1 MCDPMTLAGIGLSIA
16 GGVGTAQ
23 TQSNYVNAVN
33 QQNNKAYEISS
44 QAREA
49 ERVRQK
55 AMEAEGTAAFD
66 RTAEGLTADQYA
78 LDREAASEDFTSTL
92 AAQPT
97 VVSADTRL
105 PGQDGA
111 SVEVKNAIAG
121 RVNSEAAATRD
132 RIKAFS
138 DLNSYGSAGVDRSLQ
153 LGQTGD
159 ILSTL
164 GGLRRG
170 SLGVAQQEQE
180 IRPASVTPGS
190 NTFADILSGVGG
202 IMSMGGPSLFGA
214 AGAPLGNSPMF
225 DGLFGFKPGQAFNG
239 LV

>member
-1 MCDPMTLAGIGLSIA
+1 MCDPVTLAGIGLSVA
-16 GGVGTAQ
+16 GGIGSAQ
-23 TQSNYVNAVN
+23 TQQNYVEAVN
-33 QQNNKAYEISS
+33 RENNKAYEMSS

-49 ERVRQK
+49 ERLRQK
-55 AMEAEGTAAFD
+55 AMEDEGTAAFD
-66 RTAEGLTADQYA
+66 RTAEGLTADQF
-78 LDREAASEDFTSTL
+78 AADKAAAAADFTSTL
-92 AAQPT
+92 DAQPT
-97 VVSADTRL
+97 VISAETRL

-111 SVEVKNAIAG
+111 SVEVKNAIAS

-138 DLNSYGSAGVDRSLQ
+138 DLNAYGSTGFDRGLSM
-153 LGQTGD
+153 GETGD
-159 ILSTL
+159 FLSTL

-202 IMSMGGPSLFGA
+202 IMAMGGPSLFQG
-214 AGAPLGNSPMF
+214 
-225 DGLFGFKPGQAFNG
+225 GLFPAANMTYGTPLRFSPGVMPPIG
-239 LV
+239 